1 MEVVV
6 SKTQRVNV
14 RKALDD
20 IYGDV
25 SWLRISRTYFDKSAS
40 WIYNKFRGIDGNGK
54 EADFTEEERLLLKG
68 ALNDLA
74 DRIRKASDK
83 I

>member
-1 MEVVV
+1 MEVTI
-6 SKTQRVNV
+6 KQQRNPSV
-14 RKALDD
+14 RQAMED
-20 IYGDV
+20 IYGDI
-25 SWLRISRTYFDKSAS
+25 SWLRISRNYFGKSAS

-54 EADFTEEERLLLKG
+54 EADFSEEERLLLKG

-74 DRIRKASDK
+74 DRIRKASDS